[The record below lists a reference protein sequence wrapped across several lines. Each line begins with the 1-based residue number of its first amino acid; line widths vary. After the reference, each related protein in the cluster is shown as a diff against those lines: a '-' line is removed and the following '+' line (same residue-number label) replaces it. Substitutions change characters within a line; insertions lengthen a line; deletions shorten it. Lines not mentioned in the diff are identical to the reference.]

1 MNYNYQYQQNH
12 YGEDQY
18 SYPCMRNPYYYGS
31 VQQIQMMPS
40 QTNSGMKL
48 SARNQF
54 KGTVVK
60 MNVGDVLGSVLVDI
74 GCGNLMSAIITTDS
88 IRELGIQVG
97 SQVKTVVKSTGVMI
111 MTNAPDNNKNSSEM
125 KLSARNQFKGTVT
138 KIKLG
143 DITSQLLIDTGCTN
157 LMSSVI
163 TTDSVR
169 DLGINIG
176 SKVIVVVKATEVM
189 IMA

>member
-1 MNYNYQYQQNH
+1 
-12 YGEDQY
+12 
-18 SYPCMRNPYYYGS
+18 
-31 VQQIQMMPS
+31 MMPS
-40 QTNSGMKL
+40 QINSEMMKL

-60 MNVGDVLGSVLVDI
+60 MNVGDVLGQVLVDI
-74 GCGNLMSAIITTDS
+74 GCGNSMSAVITADS
-88 IRELGIQVG
+88 IQELGIQVG

-111 MTNAPDNNKNSSEM
+111 MTNAPANKKNSEM
-125 KLSARNQFKGTVT
+125 KLSARNQFKGTVV

-143 DITSQLLIDTGCTN
+143 DITSQILIDTGCEN
-157 LMSSVI
+157 LVSSVI

-169 DLGINIG
+169 ELGIQVG
-176 SKVIVVVKATEVM
+176 SQVIAVVKATEVM